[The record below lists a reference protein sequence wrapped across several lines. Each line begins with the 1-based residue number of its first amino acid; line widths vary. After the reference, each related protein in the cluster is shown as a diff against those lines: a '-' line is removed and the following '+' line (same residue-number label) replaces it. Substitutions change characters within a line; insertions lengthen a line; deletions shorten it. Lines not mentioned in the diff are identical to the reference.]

1 MNTLPSPDRAASV
14 AGCSL
19 PPEALALPADEM
31 LRSPEGIEHALV
43 PVFIYDTENLAIL
56 AANAEALRL
65 YGYGAE
71 EFLRLTIL
79 DICPPEDV
87 ARISNLLADGWPPG
101 LRYAGIWRH
110 KAKDGRV
117 LKVNIISMNIVHD
130 GRAAR
135 VAIVSDLTP
144 AMYAPGPLPEFERL
158 MFPFAE
164 QMHEVAW
171 IRSVEDGRLV
181 YVNPA
186 LERVFGIPREA
197 AYADP
202 GVVSRMVHPE
212 DAEAFQRYKQAQ
224 KTGPAS
230 VEYRIRRPDGALR
243 WISARCF
250 PLLDASGERMVAGT
264 SKDVTERKDAE
275 QRRLDAAA
283 AQRDA
288 LVREV
293 HHRIKNNLQGITGM
307 LRQLAAAHPE
317 LRPAMGQ
324 AISQV
329 QTVAV
334 IHGLQSRTAAGQV
347 ALCEL
352 VPSIAASVESLMR
365 GRFSL
370 DVAVSRSH
378 AALVCEAE
386 AVAVALL
393 LNELMVNAVKHGSA
407 GEGRAIRVALGGE
420 GARAEVRIVNPGRL
434 AAGFDF
440 SMQKGTGVGLQLV
453 RSLLPR
459 EGARLSIGNC
469 ADGVETL
476 LSLEPPVVSMGQIS
490 EVRHEGSQEGGAAQD
505 PAGR

>member
-1 MNTLPSPDRAASV
+1 MTTLPSPDRAAGV
-14 AGCSL
+14 AGCKLS
-19 PPEALALPADEM
+19 PEALALPADEL

-43 PVFIYDTENLAIL
+43 PVFIYDTETLAIL
-56 AANAEALRL
+56 AANVAALRL

-79 DICPPEDV
+79 DIRVPEDAERV
-87 ARISNLLADGWPPG
+87 KQFLADGWPDG
-101 LRYAGIWRH
+101 LRYAGVWRH
-110 KAKDGRV
+110 KARDGRV
-117 LKVNIISMNIVHD
+117 FKVNIISMNIVHN

-135 VAIVSDLTP
+135 VAVVSDLTP
-144 AMYAPGPLPEFERL
+144 AMYAPGPSPEFERL

-171 IRSVEDGRLV
+171 IRSAEDGRLV
-181 YVNPA
+181 YINPSF
-186 LERVFGIPREA
+186 ERVFGIPREA

-202 GVVSRMVHPE
+202 GAVSRMTHPE
-212 DAEAFQRYKQAQ
+212 DVEAFQRYQQAQ

-230 VEYRIRRPDGALR
+230 IEYRIRRPDGALR

-264 SKDVTERKDAE
+264 SKDVTERKEAE
-275 QRRLDAAA
+275 QRRLDAAV

-307 LRQLAAAHPE
+307 LRQLAATHPE

-324 AISQV
+324 AITQV

-334 IHGLQSRTAAGQV
+334 IHGLQSRTVNDQV

-352 VPSIAASVESLMR
+352 VPSIAANVESLMR
-365 GRFSL
+365 GRFRL

-407 GEGRAIRVALGGE
+407 GEGDGGGQAIRVALGGE
-420 GARAEVRIVNPGRL
+420 DARAEVRIVNPGRL

-459 EGARLSIGNC
+459 AGARLSICNC

-476 LSLEPPVVSMGQIS
+476 LSLEPPVVSVGPDIGDAS
-490 EVRHEGSQEGGAAQD
+490 
-505 PAGR
+505 